1 MYMDVIQR
9 KGFALTIQRRFD
21 EIYFWGSI
29 FMVIVSNDDD
39 DMILTSKL
47 NPKSDLMQIPL
58 KGSKWSSG
66 NVFGLKKVKKTPKV
80 EVKFG
85 R

>member
-47 NPKSDLMQIPL
+47 NPKSDLM
-58 KGSKWSSG
+58 
-66 NVFGLKKVKKTPKV
+66 
-80 EVKFG
+80 
-85 R
+85 